1 MSGVRVESSNRLYS
15 TKTLGSKD
23 PGFLRLKGEQMKDI
37 KINIATKS
45 NHHQVDKTQKS
56 PDYNMTKEQVQAL
69 IQGKIERA
77 QKHIKAM
84 EHIKSIN

>member
-1 MSGVRVESSNRLYS
+1 
-15 TKTLGSKD
+15 
-23 PGFLRLKGEQMKDI
+23 MKDI

-45 NHHQVDKTQKS
+45 NDHQVDNTQKLA
-56 PDYNMTKEQVQAL
+56 DHVMTKEQLQAL

>member
-1 MSGVRVESSNRLYS
+1 
-15 TKTLGSKD
+15 
-23 PGFLRLKGEQMKDI
+23 LRLKGEQMKDI

-45 NHHQVDKTQKS
+45 NDYQVDNTQKLA
-56 PDYNMTKEQVQAL
+56 DHVMTKEQFQAL
-69 IQGKIERA
+69 MQGKIERA

>member
-1 MSGVRVESSNRLYS
+1 
-15 TKTLGSKD
+15 
-23 PGFLRLKGEQMKDI
+23 MKDI

-45 NHHQVDKTQKS
+45 NDHQVDKTQKLA
-56 PDYNMTKEQVQAL
+56 DHVMTKEQFQAL

-77 QKHIKAM
+77 QQHIKAM

>member
-1 MSGVRVESSNRLYS
+1 
-15 TKTLGSKD
+15 
-23 PGFLRLKGEQMKDI
+23 LRLKGEQMKDI

-45 NHHQVDKTQKS
+45 NDQVDKTQKLA
-56 PDYNMTKEQVQAL
+56 DHVMTKEQFQAL
-69 IQGKIERA
+69 MQGKIERA

>member
-1 MSGVRVESSNRLYS
+1 
-15 TKTLGSKD
+15 
-23 PGFLRLKGEQMKDI
+23 MKDI

-45 NHHQVDKTQKS
+45 NDQVDKTQKLA
-56 PDYNMTKEQVQAL
+56 DHVMTKEQFQTL

>member
-1 MSGVRVESSNRLYS
+1 
-15 TKTLGSKD
+15 
-23 PGFLRLKGEQMKDI
+23 MKDI

-45 NHHQVDKTQKS
+45 NDQVDKTQKLA
-56 PDYNMTKEQVQAL
+56 DHVMTKEQFQAL
-69 IQGKIERA
+69 MQGKIERA